1 MTQYYKG
8 DTILKV
14 ENVSLD
20 LDGKKILNNVN
31 VEIKD
36 ILRVD
41 GKTQGQIVGF
51 LGPSGIGKTKF
62 FEILA
67 GILQPTTGKVLI
79 NKELKQAKIGDIGVV
94 QQNYPLFNHRTVRGN
109 LEIGAS
115 KTIADATE
123 RAKRVNAVLE
133 RCCMHL
139 HANHYPAQLS
149 GGQKQRAAIAQQLLS
164 TEHFLLM
171 DEPFSGLDINM
182 VDEISE
188 MIVEIS
194 NKDEENTVIIVSHD
208 IVSTVAIA
216 DTIWL
221 MGRDRDASGNVIPG
235 AYIKHSFD
243 LCERGLA
250 WSKEIK
256 KNPDFMKLINEIRDL
271 FITL

>member
-14 ENVSLD
+14 ENVSLE
-20 LDGKKILNNVN
+20 LDGKKILQDVN
-31 VEIKD
+31 CEIKD

-41 GKTQGQIVGF
+41 GQMQGQIVGF

-62 FEILA
+62 FEVLA
-67 GILQPTTGKVLI
+67 GILKPDSGKVLI
-79 NKELKQAKIGDIGVV
+79 NKELKPSKIGDIGVV
-94 QQNYPLFNHRTVRGN
+94 QQNYPLFNHRTVKGN
-109 LEIGAS
+109 LELGAAR
-115 KTIADATE
+115 TITDAAE
-123 RAKRVNAVLE
+123 RERRINTILE
-133 RCCMHL
+133 RCNL
-139 HANHYPAQLS
+139 NQHANHYPAQLS
-149 GGQKQRAAIAQQLLS
+149 GGQKQRVAIAQQLLC

-188 MIVEIS
+188 MIVEIA

-208 IVSTVAIA
+208 IVSTVAIS

-221 MGRDRDASGNVIPG
+221 MGRSRDANGKITSG

-250 WSKEIK
+250 WRKDIK
-256 KNPDFMKLINEIRDL
+256 RDPEFIKLINEIRDL

>member
-1 MTQYYKG
+1 MAQYYKG

-20 LDGKKILNNVN
+20 LDGKKILDNVN

-41 GKTQGQIVGF
+41 GQTQGQIVGF
-51 LGPSGIGKTKF
+51 VGPSGVGKTKF

-67 GILQPTTGKVLI
+67 GILPPTTGKVLI
-79 NKELKQAKIGDIGVV
+79 NKELKQAKIGDVGVV
-94 QQNYPLFNHRTVRGN
+94 QQNFPLFNHRTVRAN
-109 LEIGAS
+109 LEIGAA
-115 KTIADATE
+115 KTITDANE
-123 RAKRVNAVLE
+123 RAKRINAILE
-133 RCCMHL
+133 RCGMNL

-149 GGQKQRAAIAQQLLS
+149 GGQKQRVAIAQQLLC
-164 TEHFLLM
+164 TKHFLLM

-194 NKDEENTVIIVSHD
+194 NKNEENTVLVVSHD
-208 IVSTVAIA
+208 IIATAAIA
-216 DTIWL
+216 DTIWV
-221 MGRDRDASGNVIPG
+221 MGRDRDANGNVISG
-235 AYIKHSFD
+235 AYIKHNFD

-250 WSKEIK
+250 WSKDLK
-256 KNPDFMKLINEIRDL
+256 KNPEFIKLINEIREL